1 VVLLAGAITLGL
13 AVWAVAPAIIRAK
26 NPPPGDGK
34 TIESYA
40 FDLTGFSLPR
50 ELIFFALRMRDMV
63 PTLES
68 PTHHDAE
75 SAQRF
80 NDPKYGKYMVSD
92 DVVVGVVINGQ
103 ARAYPIHVLNV
114 HEIINDSLG
123 EPPVPIAVTY
133 SWPSDAVRVF
143 DRRVDGRVLEFGVSG
158 MLYNANTLM
167 FDVRRDDAG
176 KPIVGGESLWLQLQ
190 SKCVAGPDAGK
201 TLSVIPAQMV
211 RWSDWLEAHP
221 ESTIVDRDLRLDKR
235 YKDGSPTQYFL
246 DSKFPFPFSPQ
257 APPSAVDPKD
267 RIIAVQ
273 ANGQRRVYPLAIIS
287 ARATNGTFEDELGG
301 VRIIFHPHREKQTVY
316 LTTDPPDADV
326 QWTHALWYV
335 WHAMFPDDPLMTAAP
350 AAAVE

>member
-1 VVLLAGAITLGL
+1 
-13 AVWAVAPAIIRAK
+13 
-26 NPPPGDGK
+26 
-34 TIESYA
+34 
-40 FDLTGFSLPR
+40 
-50 ELIFFALRMRDMV
+50 
-63 PTLES
+63 
-68 PTHHDAE
+68 
-75 SAQRF
+75 
-80 NDPKYGKYMVSD
+80 MVSD

-114 HEIINDSLG
+114 HEIINDTLG
-123 EPPVPIAVTY
+123 DPPVPIAVTY
-133 SWPSDAVRVF
+133 SWPGDAVRVF
-143 DRRVDGRVLEFGVSG
+143 DRRVDGRILEFGVSG
-158 MLYNANTLM
+158 MLYNANVLM

-190 SKCVAGPDAGK
+190 SECVAGPDAGK
-201 TLSVIPAQMV
+201 TLNVVPAQMV

-235 YKDGSPTQYFL
+235 YKDGSPTLYFL
-246 DSKFPFPFSPQ
+246 DSKFPFPFSPK

-326 QWTHALWYV
+326 QWYPERSGEIRTLGRTDVGTPWLTDRRPGTWSRETRGYPQSHL
-335 WHAMFPDDPLMTAAP
+335 HGPDPTPSSRRTAP
-350 AAAVE
+350 PGRRPPHG